1 MPRKLSDSLMSK
13 LLTGEYKEILNF
25 VKNDS
30 ELSFQIRTSSVA
42 MIYYKKSR
50 VLSLYSRR
58 IPNLISPR
66 YCKEKNPIPLLDIKR
81 PNTYFSDCKK
91 CVDDFVKAKNN
102 IEFSI
107 QQKIATDNSS
117 LNNPYLVVDMEYQF
131 EQNKIVHRIKKKTRF
146 DLVAIEHSK
155 NKIVL
160 LEIKQGFASSLGK
173 AGVNDHINRFQE
185 HFIHPEFGNS
195 LRFDIVNIIKQK
207 IELGLL
213 SKEISS
219 VISYILDAEIEI
231 GIAFAFNN
239 NVEKDRYTERYGS
252 EREILFVDIAK
263 PEFILK

>member
-1 MPRKLSDSLMSK
+1 MSRKLSDLLKSE

-50 VLSLYSRR
+50 VLSLFSRR
-58 IPNLISPR
+58 IPNLISPK
-66 YCKEKNPIPLLDIKR
+66 YCKENPIPFLDIKR
-81 PNTYFSDCKK
+81 PKTYFGNCKK
-91 CVDDFVKAKNN
+91 CVNDFVKTKSN

-107 QQKIATDNSS
+107 QQKTATDNSS
-117 LNNPYLVVDMEYQF
+117 LDNPYLVVDMEYQF
-131 EQNKIVHRIKKKTRF
+131 EQNKIVNRTNRKTRF

-173 AGVNDHINRFQE
+173 AGVNDHIARFQE

-195 LRFDIVNIIKQK
+195 LRFDVVNIVRQK
-207 IELGLL
+207 IELGLFPEGIESIL
-213 SKEISS
+213 SKIEN
-219 VISYILDAEIEI
+219 AEIKI
-231 GIAFAFNN
+231 GIVFAFNSI
-239 NVEKDRYTERYGS
+239 VEKNKYTKRYGS
-252 EREILFVDIAK
+252 EREILFVDVAK